1 MGILD
6 EIVSKRR
13 ERIALA
19 ISKVPI
25 GELRERIAG
34 ADRPLDFVAAV
45 RRAAGGGIRLI
56 AEVKR
61 ASPSAGVLREDF
73 SPGEIARIYRERADA
88 ISVLTEEDYFQGRLE
103 HLREVRDAAGKP
115 VLRKDFVVD
124 EYQIYEAR
132 AAGADAVLL
141 IDAVLDG
148 SQAPEYLHLCR
159 ELGLAALYE
168 VHDMRELERALKM
181 GAGAIGINNRDLKT
195 MRVDLGATFALMR
208 EIPGGRAVVSESG
221 ISTREDV
228 RRLEDA
234 GVDAMLVGTA
244 FMRSPDI
251 AAALDALLGEGGGPR
266 HNGPSP

>member
-13 ERIALA
+13 ERTALA
-19 ISKVPI
+19 GAKVPVA
-25 GELRERIAG
+25 ELRERIAG
-34 ADRPLDFVAAV
+34 AEGPLDFTAAV
-45 RRAAGGGIRLI
+45 RRAKGGGIRLI

-88 ISVLTEEDYFQGRLE
+88 ISVLTEEDYFKGRLE
-103 HLREVRDAAGKP
+103 HLREVKDAAQKP

-124 EYQIYEAR
+124 EYELYEAR

-141 IDAVLDG
+141 IDAILEG
-148 SQAPEYLHLCR
+148 SQAREYLHLCR
-159 ELGLAALYE
+159 ELGLAVLYE
-168 VHDMRELERALKM
+168 VHDMHELERALRAE
-181 GAGAIGINNRDLKT
+181 AGIIGINNRDLRTMKT
-195 MRVDLGATFALMR
+195 DLNATFALMR
-208 EIPGGRAVVSESG
+208 EIPGGRVVVSESG
-221 ISTREDV
+221 ISTREDA
-228 RRLEDA
+228 RRLQEA

-251 AAALDALLGEGGGPR
+251 AAAVDALLGERNVP
-266 HNGPSP
+266 PS